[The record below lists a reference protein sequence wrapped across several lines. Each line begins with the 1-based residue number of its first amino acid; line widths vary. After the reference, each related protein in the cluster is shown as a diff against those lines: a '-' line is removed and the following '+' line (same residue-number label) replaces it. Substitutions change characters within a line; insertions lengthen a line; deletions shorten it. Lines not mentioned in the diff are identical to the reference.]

1 MGPHAPFVRVP
12 MMRAGYGTMDL
23 RALGQNRS
31 GDEIIQLVVRLA
43 LLAFL
48 LYWSFVLVRP
58 FIPMLAWSIVLTVA
72 LYPLYDWLATNLG
85 GRPKLAAAII
95 TVISLL
101 IIIGPVMWLG
111 VGLIEG
117 LQELAGQLGA
127 GTLAI
132 PSPPEGVKAWPL
144 VGPKVYE
151 LWNQA
156 SSNIGAALRQ
166 IAPHLKPLAGPV
178 LAFAGSA
185 GVGTLKFVL
194 SVVLSGFL
202 FIYGPGLVEGTRRIQ
217 AQVMTQR
224 NEDFVALAGLTIR
237 TVSQGVIGVAVL
249 QSLLAGIGLKL
260 AGVPH
265 AGVLAFAVLVLA
277 ILQIGSAIVLLPV
290 IVWIW
295 ATKDFGVAL
304 PLTAYLLVVGF
315 ADNVV
320 KPMLMGRGL
329 NTPMLVIFIGVL
341 GGMVAHGIL
350 GLFVGPIILAVAWQL
365 MMAWIREERTETV
378 APGVEPS
385 VATAA
390 AES

>member
-1 MGPHAPFVRVP
+1 MALRVF
-12 MMRAGYGTMDL
+12 RQT
-23 RALGQNRS
+23 RS
-31 GDEIIQLVVRLA
+31 GDEIIQLAVRLA

-72 LYPLYDWLATNLG
+72 LYPAYDWLAIHLG
-85 GRPKLAAAII
+85 GRPKLAAAIV

-101 IIIGPVMWLG
+101 IIIGPVTWLG

-117 LQELAGQLGA
+117 LQDFADQLGA

-132 PSPPEGVKAWPL
+132 PSPPEGVKEWPI
-144 VGPKVYE
+144 VGAQIYG
-151 LWNQA
+151 LWDQA
-156 SSNIGAALRQ
+156 SSNLGAALRQ
-166 IAPHLKPLAGPV
+166 VAPHLKPLAGPV

-185 GVGTLKFVL
+185 GIGTLKFVL
-194 SVVLSGFL
+194 SVALSGFL
-202 FIYGPGLVEGTRRIQ
+202 FLYGPGLVEGIRRIQ
-217 AQVMTQR
+217 ARVVTQR

-277 ILQIGSAIVLLPV
+277 ILQIGSAIVLFPV
-290 IVWIW
+290 IIWIW
-295 ATKDFGVAL
+295 ATKDFAVAL
-304 PLTAYLLVVGF
+304 PLTIYLLVVGL
-315 ADNVV
+315 ADNIV

-329 NTPMLVIFIGVL
+329 STPMLVIFIGVL
-341 GGMVAHGIL
+341 GGMIAHGIL

-365 MMAWIREERTETV
+365 MMAWIREERTET
-378 APGVEPS
+378 APPDVEHS
-385 VATAA
+385 GERAA

>member
-1 MGPHAPFVRVP
+1 MA
-12 MMRAGYGTMDL
+12 L
-23 RALGQNRS
+23 RAIRQTRS
-31 GDEIIQLVVRLA
+31 GDEIIQLAVRLG

-58 FIPMLAWSIVLTVA
+58 FIPMLAWSMVLTVA
-72 LYPLYDWLATNLG
+72 LYPPYNWLVIHLG
-85 GRPKLAAAII
+85 GRLKLAAVII

-101 IIIGPVMWLG
+101 IIIGPVTWLG
-111 VGLIEG
+111 VGLIDG
-117 LQELAGQLGA
+117 LQDFAGQLNA

-132 PSPPEGVKAWPL
+132 PSPPGGVKEWPF
-144 VGPKVYE
+144 VGSQIYG
-151 LWNQA
+151 LWDQA
-156 SSNIGAALRQ
+156 SRNLGAALREVT
-166 IAPHLKPLAGPV
+166 PHLKPLAGPV

-185 GVGTLKFVL
+185 GIGTLKFVL
-194 SVVLSGFL
+194 SVAMSGFL

-217 AQVMTQR
+217 ARVVTQR

-260 AGVPH
+260 TGVPH
-265 AGVLAFAVLVLA
+265 AGLLAFAVLVLA

-290 IVWIW
+290 IIWIW
-295 ATKDFGVAL
+295 ATKDFAVAL
-304 PLTAYLLVVGF
+304 PLTIYLLMVGL
-315 ADNVV
+315 ADNIL

-341 GGMVAHGIL
+341 GGMIAHGIV

-365 MMAWIREERTETV
+365 MMAWIREERAGRAPPDAEHHEERV
-378 APGVEPS
+378 AAKS
-385 VATAA
+385 
-390 AES
+390 

>member
-1 MGPHAPFVRVP
+1 MPARIGTAVRAF
-12 MMRAGYGTMDL
+12 RQT
-23 RALGQNRS
+23 RS
-31 GDEIIQLVVRLA
+31 GDEIIQLAVRLT

-48 LYWSFVLVRP
+48 LYWSFVLIRP
-58 FIPMLAWSIVLTVA
+58 FIPMLAWAVVLTVA
-72 LYPLYDWLATNLG
+72 LYPPYDWLAVHLG
-85 GRPKLAAAII
+85 GRRKPAAAIV

-101 IIIGPVMWLG
+101 IIIGPVTWLG
-111 VGLIEG
+111 VGVIDG
-117 LQELAGQLGA
+117 LQDFAGQLGA

-132 PSPPEGVKAWPL
+132 PSPPDGVKNWPIIGAR
-144 VGPKVYE
+144 VFG
-151 LWNQA
+151 LWEQA
-156 SSNIGAALRQ
+156 STNLQAVLREV
-166 IAPHLKPLAGPV
+166 APHLKPLAGPV

-185 GVGTLKFVL
+185 GIGTLKFVL
-194 SVVLSGFL
+194 SVAVSGFL

-217 AQVMTQR
+217 ARVVTQR

-290 IVWIW
+290 IIWIW
-295 ATKDFGVAL
+295 ATKDFAVAL
-304 PLTAYLLVVGF
+304 PLTIYLLIVGL
-315 ADNVV
+315 ADNIL

-329 NTPMLVIFIGVL
+329 STPMLVIFIGVL
-341 GGMVAHGIL
+341 GGMIAHGIV

-365 MMAWIREERTETV
+365 MMAWIREEGAET
-378 APGVEPS
+378 ALPN
-385 VATAA
+385 
-390 AES
+390 AEHSGGE

>member
-1 MGPHAPFVRVP
+1 MQAARVLAGN
-12 MMRAGYGTMDL
+12 RAMS
-23 RALGQNRS
+23 LGLFRQTRS
-31 GDEIIQLVVRLA
+31 GDEIIQLAVRLA

-58 FIPMLAWSIVLTVA
+58 FIPMLAWAMVLTVA
-72 LYPLYDWLATNLG
+72 LYPPFDWLAIHLG
-85 GRPKLAAAII
+85 GRPKLAAAIV

-101 IIIGPVMWLG
+101 IIIGPVAWLG
-111 VGLIEG
+111 VGLIDG
-117 LQELAGQLGA
+117 LQDFAGQLDA

-132 PSPPEGVKAWPL
+132 PSPPEGVKEWPV
-144 VGPKVYE
+144 VGTHIYG
-151 LWNQA
+151 LWDQA
-156 SSNIGAALRQ
+156 SRNLGAALREV
-166 IAPHLKPLAGPV
+166 APHLKPLAAPV

-185 GVGTLKFVL
+185 GIGTLKFVL
-194 SVVLSGFL
+194 SVALSGFL
-202 FIYGPGLVEGTRRIQ
+202 FIYGPGLVEGIRRMQARVVTR
-217 AQVMTQR
+217 R

-277 ILQIGSAIVLLPV
+277 ILQIGSAIVIFPV
-290 IVWIW
+290 IIWIW
-295 ATKDFGVAL
+295 ATKDFAVAL
-304 PLTAYLLVVGF
+304 PLTIYLLVVGL
-315 ADNVV
+315 ADNIV

-341 GGMVAHGIL
+341 GGMIAHGIL

-365 MMAWIREERTETV
+365 MMAWILEERAETAPPDV
-378 APGVEPS
+378 AHSGE
-385 VATAA
+385 TAA